1 MAATQIDLMWFRAH
15 PCREYRLRR
24 QTPAEVISWLVQPGP
39 DFEAWC
45 IIRRR
50 DAEMEVF
57 AIKVGAEATDDHD
70 FELGIFF
77 DHLREAA

>member
-1 MAATQIDLMWFRAH
+1 MHATQIDTMWFQAH
-15 PCREYRLRR
+15 PDREYRLRR
-24 QTPAEVISWLVQPGP
+24 QTAAEVALWPVQPGD

-50 DAEMEVF
+50 DEAMEVY
-57 AIKVGAEATDDHD
+57 ATKVGAKNEDYD
-70 FELGIFF
+70 FELESFF